1 MISAISGAFWRY
13 PTIPGNRADDFPIK
27 VLSKNRWFRQFSELF
42 EDIRE
47 FREIALMTFLLNSE
61 RKTDDFGNF
70 RSFSRYPTIPGNR
83 ADDFPFKVLIKT
95 EDFGNFWSFSK
106 IFDNWKNLVINDLG
120 VRGTQG
126 VHFFHMLFLPSQN
139 RADVWRLMTFLWKS

>member
-27 VLSKNRWFRQFSELF
+27 VLSKNRWFLQFPKLF

-83 ADDFPFKVLIKT
+83 ADDFPFKVLIKNWGFRQFLEFF
-95 EDFGNFWSFSK
+95 EDIRQLKKFS
-106 IFDNWKNLVINDLG
+106 NQWLG

-126 VHFFHMLFLPSQN
+126 VHFFHMLCLPSQN